1 MNTTHKWNSFLWAI
15 QLLPCDKKITVFNFP
30 YEIKIAFIWYLIE
43 LRYLVWRPPW
53 KQITQKQ
60 PTENWRTNSLS
71 YLWSIQFWCKYSR
84 PLSVWRV
91 YVLMCAGVRMMEVS
105 LMMTSRSVSMKS
117 ITIATFEPVPK
128 TSRIPITFSW
138 LNSWKKSGKWL
149 HMERMWHSGLKTT
162 KSTMTIF
169 STKIDV
175 KLMQRT

>member
-1 MNTTHKWNSFLWAI
+1 MSHSIAPMRQKDCRIQFSILNKNSI
-15 QLLPCDKKITVFNFP
+15 
-30 YEIKIAFIWYLIE
+30 YLIID

-60 PTENWRTNSLS
+60 HTENWRTNSLS

-91 YVLMCAGVRMMEVS
+91 YVLMCAGVRIMEVS

-117 ITIATFEPVPK
+117 ITIATLEPVPK

-149 HMERMWHSGLKTT
+149 HMERMWIH
-162 KSTMTIF
+162 I
-169 STKIDV
+169 STKTSKPGPVVFSEID
-175 KLMQRT
+175 L